1 MGMVIRL
8 SGRKFC
14 LKTIEVIFM
23 RDSMKITVRY
33 QFLYMLLMQTAASGV
48 AIVFG
53 WVAFW
58 YFLNI
63 SIVKEIL
70 SMVFMTVN
78 FAMLYI
84 PAKKFA
90 QFDNKP
96 YTPLRPNKIK
106 GVLFG
111 CFVAALTMTLTLV
124 FKLMWIY
131 FSNEIGISGGVPTAV
146 NALFYYWSFPFNG
159 ILGLNN
165 GRFMSYAIP
174 IMAALPIA
182 ATTAGYIAGCKNFE
196 MAEKLDEF
204 MYEKE

>member
-1 MGMVIRL
+1 M
-8 SGRKFC
+8 K
-14 LKTIEVIFM
+14 
-23 RDSMKITVRY
+23 DSMKITVKY
-33 QFLYMLLMQTAASGV
+33 QFLYMLLMQAAASGV
-48 AIVFG
+48 TLVFG
-53 WVAFW
+53 LVAFW
-58 YFLNI
+58 YFLSI
-63 SIVKEIL
+63 SVAKEIL
-70 SMVFMTVN
+70 SVILMGVN

-90 QFDNKP
+90 QLDNKP
-96 YTPLRPNKIK
+96 YTPLKPNKIK

-111 CFVAALTMTLTLV
+111 CFIALVTLALTLV

-131 FSNEIGISGGVPTAV
+131 FSTEIGISGVVPTAV

-165 GRFMSYAIP
+165 GRFMWYVIP

-196 MAEKLDEF
+196 IAEKLDEF